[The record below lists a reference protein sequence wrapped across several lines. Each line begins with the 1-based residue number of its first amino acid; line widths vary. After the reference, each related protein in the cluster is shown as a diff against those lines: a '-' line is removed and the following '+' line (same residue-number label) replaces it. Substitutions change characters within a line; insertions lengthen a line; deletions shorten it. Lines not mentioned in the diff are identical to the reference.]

1 MGGISCNPIEGAMY
15 AFPKVQMPEAAVKEA
30 KNRNMEADV
39 FWCLELV
46 EATGVVTVPGSGFG
60 QETGTYHFRTT
71 ILPPEEMLQD
81 MIQKVASFHADFVAL
96 YGTNLHSRPGSR
108 TQ

>member
-1 MGGISCNPIEGAMY
+1 MQSDRGCHVCL
-15 AFPKVQMPEAAVKEA
+15 PKVQMPEAAVKEA

-60 QETGTYHFRTT
+60 QEPGTYHFRTT

-81 MIQKVASFHADFVAL
+81 MVQKVTCFHADFLAQ
-96 YGTNLHSRPGSR
+96 YGTRLHAHRS
-108 TQ
+108 TKV